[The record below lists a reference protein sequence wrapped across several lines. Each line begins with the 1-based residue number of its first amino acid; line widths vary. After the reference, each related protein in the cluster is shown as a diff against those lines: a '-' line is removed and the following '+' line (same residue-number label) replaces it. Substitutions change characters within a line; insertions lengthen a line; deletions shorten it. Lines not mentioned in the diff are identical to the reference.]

1 MQIRKRPGLADE
13 AAGRIIANG
22 RLAGRALDGGAFN
35 TLELDYDGMI
45 AYTRWDYVDRDNDI
59 AHHLWLCYPDGRDP
73 RSYHAN
79 YPVVRESR
87 PWMELSI
94 RSIPGSRRYVAVAAP
109 HHGCN
114 YGSLVLIDQSQEDD
128 NAMSKI
134 TRLTP
139 EVHFPESESAPGQ
152 PLQKGTHRP
161 NGEVYGSPW
170 PLSGKFHLCVYD
182 SDKRHYGIYLID
194 CFGNKE
200 LLWRDPA
207 IGCLDPIPPHPR
219 ARPPVIPT
227 ATCQAKV
234 DQLPDGDNSGTIA
247 IQNVYASDFKWPEGT
262 RIEAIRVVRLFP
274 KSTFHMNEPMVGAG
288 AESLT
293 RGVIGTA
300 PVEADGSAHFK
311 VPTGVPIYFQALDE
325 DGLAVQSMRSATCV
339 HPGERLSCVGCHE
352 PKQQTPSQTAGTP
365 LAWQQAPAILQPE
378 SSDALPISF
387 PRLVQ
392 PVLDKHC
399 TSCHAGPDSIKAGA
413 PDLSGRLTGPH
424 GWSAA
429 FTALKPHAWAHNGG
443 NGIIFKE
450 GARSEAGKI
459 GARASRLLT
468 YLITA
473 HHEVRLDPEE
483 MRRITLW
490 LDCNSNYYGAYHDLQ
505 AQGKVFIVTPDG
517 KAVWEHPAPNCNDL
531 WVLPGGNLLF
541 NTGHG
546 VKEVTRDKQVV
557 FNYQSK
563 SEIYAC
569 QRLENGDTFIAECN
583 SGRLLEVKPDG
594 TTSDRVSS
602 RFHVPAWRGWPRR
615 SVCPSGRTF
624 SRSQGN
630 GIRRW
635 RPRVSTGRLRRG

>member
-1 MQIRKRPGLADE
+1 VGADVWEVFHTGFTANNINDGHDCISFGIDGLGHMHLSWGMHGDPFHYARSLAPVTGANEIAFGPDGTMTGKE
-13 AAGRIIANG
+13 NSVTYPQFLTLPNGDLLYFFREGGSGNGDLFLNRYRIASQSWSNVHLSGTKQLAFIKGTGFTPNYNAYWQKPCIDANG
-22 RLAGRALDGGAFN
+22 NIHMAW
-35 TLELDYDGMI
+35 T
-45 AYTRWDYVDRDNDI
+45 W
-59 AHHLWLCYPDGRDP
+59 
-73 RSYHAN
+73 
-79 YPVVRESR
+79 
-87 PWMELSI
+87 
-94 RSIPGSRRYVAVAAP
+94 RYNSDSPA
-109 HHGCN
+109 
-114 YGSLVLIDQSQEDD
+114 
-128 NAMSKI
+128 
-134 TRLTP
+134 
-139 EVHFPESESAPGQ
+139 
-152 PLQKGTHRP
+152 
-161 NGEVYGSPW
+161 GEVGYQTNHDFAYAWSPDEGVTW
-170 PLSGKFHLCVYD
+170 
-182 SDKRHYGIYLID
+182 
-194 CFGNKE
+194 
-200 LLWRDPA
+200 
-207 IGCLDPIPPHPR
+207 
-219 ARPPVIPT
+219 
-227 ATCQAKV
+227 
-234 DQLPDGDNSGTIA
+234 
-247 IQNVYASDFKWPEGT
+247 KWPEGT

-378 SSDALPISF
+378 SSDALAISF

-399 TSCHAGPDSIKAGA
+399 TSCHAGPDAITAGA

-443 NGIIFKE
+443 NGIIFME

-468 YLITA
+468 YLSSA
-473 HHEVRLDPEE
+473 HYEVRLDPEE

-517 KAVWEHPAPNCNDL
+517 GAVWEHPAPNCNDL

-630 GIRRW
+630 DIRHSR
-635 RPRVSTGRLRRG
+635 RRVSTALLRRG